1 MNKQNL
7 VECFVSGISAKYSN
21 YETNGNFLKLHGS
34 IIAKKE
40 NGKISISRC
49 GYNTHTTKTT
59 LNLISGCHVVQK
71 KGELYLNE
79 KPINSMD
86 WYEL

>member
-21 YETNGNFLKLHGS
+21 YETDGNFLRLHGNL
-34 IIAKKE
+34 IAKKE
-40 NGKISISRC
+40 NGKISISLC

-59 LNLISGCHVVQK
+59 LNLINGCHVVQK

-79 KPINSMD
+79 KPLNSND
-86 WYEL
+86 LYEI